1 MKNTQSTITLA
12 NTVFHQ
18 LKSEIIS
25 GAIPQGKKI
34 SEVSLSTRLGISR
47 GPLREALRQLE
58 AISLIERTPRS
69 GSKVVSLTYRKIRE
83 LYQIRELMEGFATR
97 LAASEMTRPEIDT
110 LYRLLDSH
118 QKQIESSGVHDYL
131 QEQGDKDFHYYI
143 YSKCNNQWLFDY
155 LDNKL
160 YQLIMM
166 CRQQTAQIP
175 ARADLGIKQHMD
187 IVDAISNRDPEFAEI
202 LMKRHIKGAWEVI
215 KRIIVETDLESK

>member
-1 MKNTQSTITLA
+1 MKNTQSTIA
-12 NTVFHQ
+12 NSVFHQ

-25 GAIPQGKKI
+25 GAIPQGQKI
-34 SEVSLSTRLGISR
+34 GEVSLSTKFNISR

-58 AISLIERTPRS
+58 AISLIERTPHS
-69 GSKVVSLTYRKIRE
+69 GSKVVSLTYRKTRE
-83 LYQIRELMEGFATR
+83 LYQIREAMEGFATR
-97 LAASEMTRPEIDT
+97 LAAVEMKRPEIDT

-118 QKQIESSGVHDYL
+118 HNQIESSGGSVYL

-155 LDNKL
+155 LDKKL
-160 YQLIMM
+160 YQLVMM

-175 ARADLGIKQHMD
+175 VRADLGIKQHMD

-202 LMKRHIKGAWEVI
+202 LMKRHIKGAWEAI